1 MRSILAAAYAF
12 AALFV
17 FYIPA
22 RADAV
27 ETFYRGRSITLIV
40 GFNPGG
46 SNDFV
51 GRLLSRFMGEHIPG
65 RPAIVVQNMPGA
77 GGLVAANHLYN
88 VAIKDGSVIG
98 QIDRAVPLTG
108 LRGAANTKF
117 DPLRFTWLGSLSTY
131 RDEAYV
137 IWLSPKRTPATLAE
151 LQKSEKAPRI
161 GVVSGGSNNLVSK
174 IARDVLGLNIRIVPG
189 YPGAPAIWHAFET
202 GEIDGHAFG
211 LTPIRIE
218 KPQLWAAGELRGL
231 VSFGNAQRL
240 STLPDV
246 PTARELA
253 GGDATKLALIE
264 LAELPFFMAQPF
276 IAPPGVPADRATALQ
291 QAFLATVANPA
302 FIAEAKRLNVEL
314 SPAGAD
320 AIRARLTTAAAV
332 PKETMAEFNRILE
345 AN

>member
-1 MRSILAAAYAF
+1 MRWILAAAHLLVAL
-12 AALFV
+12 AAL
-17 FYIPA
+17 PLDA
-22 RADAV
+22 RADTV
-27 ETFYRGRSITLIV
+27 ESFYRGRTITLLV

-51 GRLLSRFMGEHIPG
+51 GRLLARFIGELIPG
-65 RPAIVVQNMPGA
+65 RPAIIVQNMPGA
-77 GGLVAANHLYN
+77 GGLVAANYLYN
-88 VAIKDGSVIG
+88 VAAKDGSVIG
-98 QIDRAVPLTG
+98 QLDRAVPLTG
-108 LRGAANTKF
+108 LRGSANAKF
-117 DPLRFTWLGSLSTY
+117 DALRFTWLGSLSTY

-137 IWLSPKRTPATLAE
+137 IWLAPKRTPATLAE
-151 LQKSEKAPRI
+151 LQRAATPPRI

-231 VSFGNAQRL
+231 VSFGNAARL
-240 STLPDV
+240 AVLPDV

-253 GGDATKLALIE
+253 GGDARKLGLIE

-276 IAPPGVPADRATALQ
+276 IAPPDVPPERAGALQ
-291 QAFLATVANPA
+291 RAFLAMVADPA
-302 FIAEAKRLNVEL
+302 FVAEARRLNVEL

-320 AIRARLTTAAAV
+320 AIRARLSAAASV